1 VKLYVK
7 NIGGLVG
14 EHVFEFKEG
23 VNEVVAPNASGKTTI
38 IKALLA
44 LLNPSDKNVRPEVLL
59 NQDADEGYIKLVVG
73 DEEYYRVFRRQA
85 GRVAEVE
92 SKPLASDEGF
102 SWLLLDLFMGK
113 LVAQIVAGS
122 GDITD
127 FIDQTLRLRELR
139 EKIDRLRREE
149 EELRVKREE
158 LLERGRDLARLIK
171 EREEM
176 GRKLEEKRSEVKKIE
191 TERIKLKEQLEV
203 TIRQHREQIGV
214 LEGRLASHRKEVEE
228 TTERVRDIEAR
239 IRALEEEVSTFYR
252 KHPDP
257 KAEIEAIDKEIDS
270 IRSTVRS
277 HEERLSE
284 LKKTNPVLADAVI
297 RKFSYCPVCGREVE
311 KPEEFWSKRAE
322 QLDKAIKE
330 ITQLIEENSR
340 REVELL
346 NMKGAIEGEWA
357 RIRNVEGVEL
367 LSLRN
372 RLELEKSRLEKLQKE
387 IQSIESQIR
396 VLEERI
402 RELESRM
409 PEEERKKVE
418 ELARKVA
425 EVNKLEEYLR
435 GLSERIRSLGDVG
448 RELEAVEKELAEVTE
463 EREELEKN
471 LYELRSKV
479 ALEFREIANSIVK
492 KLGFTWFKSIA
503 LEEKEGKYFIRV
515 VRVFPSGREDK
526 QDLELLST
534 GERVSVALIAILTGY
549 KLGMLAKYPP
559 NKIIVLADEALL
571 AFDPERFD
579 KVVEELKDYGKYI
592 VVTRLVE
599 PEKVPKL
606 TVITKQPL
614 KPL

>member
-1 VKLYVK
+1 MKLYVK

-14 EHVFEFKEG
+14 EHVFEFREG

-44 LLNPSDKNVRPEVLL
+44 LLNPNDRNVRPEILL
-59 NQDADEGYIKLVVG
+59 NQDADEGYVKLVVG
-73 DEEYYRVFRRQA
+73 GEEYYRVFRRQA
-85 GRVAEVE
+85 GRVVEVE
-92 SKPLASDEGF
+92 SKLLASDEGF

-113 LVAQIVAGS
+113 LVAQILAGS

-139 EKIDRLRREE
+139 EKIDLLRQKG

-158 LLERGRDLARLIK
+158 LLERSRDLARLIK
-171 EREEM
+171 EREEVE
-176 GRKLEEKRSEVKKIE
+176 RKLEERRSEVKKIE
-191 TERIKLKEQLEV
+191 TERIKLKEELEES
-203 TIRQHREQIGV
+203 IKEYRKRIGV
-214 LEGRLASHRKEVEE
+214 LEGRWISYRREVEE

-257 KAEIEAIDKEIDS
+257 KAEIEAIDREIDS
-270 IRSTVRS
+270 IRSTIRS
-277 HEERLSE
+277 HEERLSQ
-284 LKKTNPVLADAVI
+284 LKKANPVLADAVL

-311 KPEEFWSKRAE
+311 NPEEFWSKKAG
-322 QLDKAIKE
+322 QLDRAIKE
-330 ITQLIEENSR
+330 ITQLIEENSK

-346 NMKGAIEGEWA
+346 NIKGAIEREWA

-367 LSLRN
+367 PSLRN
-372 RLELEKSRLEKLQKE
+372 RLELEKSKLEKLQKD
-387 IQSIESQIR
+387 IQTIESEIR

-409 PEEERKKVE
+409 PEEERKRVE

-425 EVNKLEEYLR
+425 EVNALEEYLK
-435 GLSERIRSLGDVG
+435 GVNERIRGLGDVG
-448 RELEAVEKELAEVTE
+448 RELEAVERELAEVTK
-463 EREELEKN
+463 EREELEKY
-471 LYELRSKV
+471 LHELRSRV

-492 KLGFTWFKSIA
+492 RLGFTWFKSIA
-503 LEEKEGKYFIRV
+503 LDERNGRYFVRV

-534 GERVSVALIAILTGY
+534 SERVSVALIAILTGY
-549 KLGMLAKYPP
+549 KLGMLAKHPP
-559 NKIIVLADEALL
+559 GRLIVLADEALL

-579 KVVEELKDYGKYI
+579 KVVEELKNYGKYI
-592 VVTRLVE
+592 VVTRLAE

-606 TVITKQPL
+606 TVISR
-614 KPL
+614 

>member
-1 VKLYVK
+1 VKLYIK

-44 LLNPSDKNVRPEVLL
+44 LLNPSDKSVRPEVLL
-59 NQDADEGYIKLVVG
+59 NQDADEGYVKLVVG
-73 DEEYYRVFRRQA
+73 GEEYYRVFRRQA
-85 GRVAEVE
+85 GRVVEVE
-92 SKPLASDEGF
+92 SRPLASDEGF
-102 SWLLLDLFMGK
+102 SWLLLDPFMGK
-113 LVAQIVAGS
+113 LVAQILAGN

-127 FIDQTLRLRELR
+127 FIDQTLRLKELR

-158 LLERGRDLARLIK
+158 LLERSRDLARLIK
-171 EREEM
+171 EREEIE
-176 GRKLEEKRSEVKKIE
+176 RKLEEKRSEVKKIE
-191 TERIKLKEQLEV
+191 AERIRFKEEIERSISDL
-203 TIRQHREQIGV
+203 RKQIGV
-214 LEGRLASHRKEVEE
+214 LEGKLASYRRDVEE
-228 TTERVRDIEAR
+228 TTERIKDVEIR
-239 IRALEEEVSTFYR
+239 IQALEEEVSTFYR

-270 IRSTVRS
+270 IRVTIKF

-284 LKKTNPVLADAVI
+284 LRKTNPVLADAVI
-297 RKFSYCPVCGREVE
+297 RKLPYCPVCGREVE

-322 QLDKAIKE
+322 QLDRAIKE
-330 ITQLIEENSR
+330 ITQLIEENSK

-357 RIRNVEGVEL
+357 RIRNIEGVEL
-367 LSLRN
+367 PSLRN
-372 RLELEKSRLEKLQKE
+372 RFELEKSRLEKLEKE

-409 PEEERKKVE
+409 PEEERKRVE
-418 ELARKVA
+418 ELARKAA
-425 EVNKLEEYLR
+425 EVNALEEYLR

-448 RELEAVEKELAEVTE
+448 RELEAVEKELAEVLE
-463 EREELEKN
+463 EHSKLERN

-503 LEEKEGKYFIRV
+503 LDEKNGKYFVRV
-515 VRVFPSGREDK
+515 IRVFPSGREDK

-534 GERVSVALIAILTGY
+534 SERVSVALIAILTGY

-559 NKIIVLADEALL
+559 NKLIVLADEALL

-579 KVVEELKDYGKYI
+579 KVVEELKNYGEYTI
-592 VVTRLVE
+592 VTKLAT
-599 PEKVPKL
+599 PEKVPRL
-606 TVITKQPL
+606 TVISR
-614 KPL
+614 